1 MNNPSAHEKPAVFL
15 DRDGTLNQMVYD
27 ETHGIMDSPRRPE
40 QLRLL
45 PGAAELIRRLRTL
58 HFEIIVVTN
67 QPGIAKGTLTEEELD
82 AVNARLAELLRE
94 EDAAWD
100 ALEFCPHHPSEGTRA
115 DLVGPCDCRK
125 PKPGM
130 MLKAARERGL
140 SLRESWMIGDGL
152 VDIQAGQAAGCR
164 TILLTKLKIEQIER
178 FIRLDAIPDHIAPSL
193 SNAADHISNHWKR
206 PAGLL

>member
-40 QLRLL
+40 QVRLV
-45 PGAAELIRRLRTL
+45 PGATELIHRLREL
-58 HFEIIVVTN
+58 HFEIIVITN
-67 QPGIAKGTLTEEELD
+67 QPGIAKGTLTEKELD
-82 AVNARLAELLRE
+82 AVNDRLAELLRE
-94 EDAAWD
+94 KDAAWD
-100 ALEFCPHHPSEGTRA
+100 ALECCPHHPSEGNRTE
-115 DLVGPCDCRK
+115 LVGPCDCRK

-130 MLKAARERGL
+130 LLKAACERGL

-152 VDIQAGQAAGCR
+152 VDVQAGKAAGCR

-178 FIRLDAIPDHIAPSL
+178 FIHLDAIPDHIAPSL
-193 SNAADHISNHWKR
+193 SNATDHISNHWNM
-206 PAGLL
+206 P